1 MSVIETERIISAEKI
16 RAQLPNIST
25 SGIIKYK
32 DKNKADLSERE
43 ILYKVLFDMK
53 RDLNELKK
61 ITFDLMQKG
70 GDTEIMQSINS
81 TIFNNTE
88 ENEIIINEE
97 VNPKTIDIE
106 ESLSLFKHEKKLI
119 EKSLQ
124 ILKGKRKKAAAVK
137 RHHTRI
143 RSQMIPTRKY

>member
-1 MSVIETERIISAEKI
+1 
-16 RAQLPNIST
+16 
-25 SGIIKYK
+25 
-32 DKNKADLSERE
+32 
-43 ILYKVLFDMK
+43 MK

-88 ENEIIINEE
+88 ESEIIINEE
-97 VNPKTIDIE
+97 DNTKTIDIE

-119 EKSLQ
+119 EKSL
-124 ILKGKRKKAAAVK
+124 LKHKGKRKKAAAELGISE
-137 RHHTRI
+137 RTLY
-143 RSQMIPTRKY
+143 RKLKEFGL